1 MFVEDPSTGKSFLRL
16 IRDDYDPE
24 RCRCLTSNIVQL
36 KSYDQAALDGTVN
49 QVGVTYHDSA
59 TNKDASIT
67 AQNLANALAQGA
79 DVAKQAAYPGAWN
92 AALGARLAERDC
104 RAQSALLATGEVV
117 VQTSDTD
124 ILRGDVMS
132 FSFTFG
138 GQRVEHMPVRII
150 DVQDGKPSDKS
161 VTIKFAQDIFGLPAA
176 SYIAVNTQGW
186 TEPQSKPLPI
196 TAQVLHESSY
206 RDLAAR
212 LSRANLDALDA
223 DAGYVGAGRAAARR
237 GLRLHADDAGGRRQ
251 RLRRGRRWRL
261 RAAGAIAGRHWPRR
275 HRDHRDRRRG
285 S

>member
-1 MFVEDPSTGKSFLRL
+1 MARSTRSGHL
-16 IRDDYDPE
+16 
-24 RCRCLTSNIVQL
+24 
-36 KSYDQAALDGTVN
+36 
-49 QVGVTYHDSA
+49 HDSA

-223 DAGYVGAGRAAARR
+223 DAGYVGALG
-237 GLRLHADDAGGRRQ
+237 GGRK
-251 RLRRGRRWRL
+251 
-261 RAAGAIAGRHWPRR
+261 AWPTITR
-275 HRDHRDRRRG
+275 
-285 S
+285 